1 VALFFSSTVGV
12 NMAPIQERFLAAD
25 PDMLAGIVASH

>member
-1 VALFFSSTVGV
+1 VFFSSTVGV

-25 PDMLAGIVASH
+25 PDMKAGIDASH